1 MRHLGILFISVV
13 FGVITPLTVT
23 AGPGN
28 GAGQLASSVGC
39 QPDGSPKDDDIICTG
54 ITPVAVEA
62 GKGNDQVDIQT
73 GATVSTAAT
82 DPQPQSTAVD
92 GGEDNDTITNNGEVS
107 VDIFSLGN
115 NLKNIP
121 ALGTQNVNNS
131 NANDDVKAAQAI
143 GIAGGEGM
151 DTITNIGVI
160 DVNTLINTAS
170 IGLAG
175 PPPLGSR

>member
-73 GATVSTAAT
+73 GATVSTEHLAREIISRVVPRPKSTRSVCTICSVAVYAT
-82 DPQPQSTAVD
+82 CSVAECTTISVAEHRTTELVCTNTSTMA
-92 GGEDNDTITNNGEVS
+92 
-107 VDIFSLGN
+107 
-115 NLKNIP
+115 K
-121 ALGTQNVNNS
+121 
-131 NANDDVKAAQAI
+131 
-143 GIAGGEGM
+143 
-151 DTITNIGVI
+151 
-160 DVNTLINTAS
+160 S
-170 IGLAG
+170 I
-175 PPPLGSR
+175 SK